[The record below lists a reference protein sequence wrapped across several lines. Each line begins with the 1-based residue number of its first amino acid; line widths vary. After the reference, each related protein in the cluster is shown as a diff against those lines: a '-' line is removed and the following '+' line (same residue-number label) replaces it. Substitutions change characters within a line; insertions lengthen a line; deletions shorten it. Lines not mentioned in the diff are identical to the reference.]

1 MKRVLEDNA
10 VEMLNNLGY
19 KKCELSIPEQHD
31 IITEFLR
38 SFGEAFE
45 EEGENMYSELNY
57 KCDANYGNIRERF
70 PILNDYTCV
79 YSFGGGINGGENVE
93 RLYLYKPKNILFY
106 VSGWYE
112 SYNGTE
118 WENEF
123 QIIPEL
129 KSVTCLA
136 F

>member
-31 IITEFLR
+31 IITEFLH
-38 SFGEAFE
+38 SFAEAVGEDFRHV
-45 EEGENMYSELNY
+45 YSELNY
-57 KCDANYGNIRERF
+57 KCDENYYKNKF
-70 PILNDYTCV
+70 PIVNDYTCV
-79 YSFGGGINGGENVE
+79 YSFGGGEGGGENVE

-112 SYNGTE
+112 SYNGTT

-123 QIIPEL
+123 QIVPEL
-129 KSVTCLA
+129 KSVTCLT